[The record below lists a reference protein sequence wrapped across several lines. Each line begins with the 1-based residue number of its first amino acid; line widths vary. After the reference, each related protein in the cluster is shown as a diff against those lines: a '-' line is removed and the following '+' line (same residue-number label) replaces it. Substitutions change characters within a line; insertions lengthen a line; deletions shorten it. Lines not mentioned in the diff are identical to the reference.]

1 MTAMVCARMVL
12 TLLVSVVLLAGCSS
26 DGRVL
31 SLPFRTGTGD
41 DSYQITVHLT
51 DLGNLVP
58 NADVKVSDV
67 TVGTV
72 TGVAFDNWAAKLT
85 VSLERSV
92 SVPANAEARV
102 AQKSLL
108 GAEYLE
114 LAPPRRGPAV
124 GVLRGGD
131 DIPLARTGHYP
142 ATEELL
148 TALSVFLNQG
158 GIGQLSTITA
168 ELDSA
173 LVGREG
179 DARELIHNLGR
190 LTATLDASKT
200 DIVQA
205 IESLDRLS
213 ATLADQTQVIDNAL
227 RTIPP
232 GLAALERQRGTLV
245 QTLDAVSALGD
256 VASRVINSSRD
267 DLHANLRDL
276 QPVLGKLADSGEDL
290 TGAMGMM
297 FTFPFASNKAF
308 PAVVNGDYGN
318 LFVTVDLDANT
329 LSDNLLRGFT
339 VAGVPLLGGSSL
351 AGGLVNSNPLTEGLA
366 DLIPLDLGQREP
378 TPTPV
383 EPDRQEPDEES
394 LTEGGLLGSLIPGG
408 N

>member
-1 MTAMVCARMVL
+1 MTAMANARIAA
-12 TLLVSVVLLAGCSS
+12 TLLLSTALLAGCSA
-26 DGRVL
+26 DGRIEA
-31 SLPFRTGTGD
+31 LPFRTGTGA
-41 DSYQITVHLT
+41 DSYQITVHLA

-58 NADVKVSDV
+58 NADVKVADI

-72 TGVAFDNWAAKLT
+72 THVAFDDWSAELT
-85 VSLERSV
+85 VSLANSV
-92 SVPANAEARV
+92 GLPANAEARV

-114 LAPPRRGPAV
+114 LAPARTGPAI
-124 GVLRGGD
+124 GLLRGGD

-158 GIGQLSTITA
+158 GLGQLSTITA

-173 LVGREG
+173 LTGREG
-179 DARELIHNLGR
+179 DARALIDNLGK
-190 LTATLDASKT
+190 LTATLNSSKT
-200 DIVQA
+200 DIVHA

-213 ATLADQTQVIDNAL
+213 SSLADQTQVIDNAL

-245 QTLDAVSALGD
+245 QTLDSVSALSD
-256 VASRVINSSRD
+256 VATRVVNSTTD

-276 QPVLGKLADSGEDL
+276 QPVLGKLADSGKDL
-290 TGAMGMM
+290 TGALGML

-308 PAVVNGDYGN
+308 PTVVNGDYGN
-318 LFVTVDLDANT
+318 LYVTLDLDVNT

-351 AGGLVNSNPLTEGLA
+351 AGALVNSNPLTEGLA
-366 DLIPLDLGQREP
+366 GLVPLDLGQREP
-378 TPTPV
+378 TPTQVDPAQ
-383 EPDRQEPDEES
+383 PQPS
-394 LTEGGLLGSLIPGG
+394 AKPGLLDSLIPDG